1 MCLKPHGFGS
11 QISAQM
17 HHFSD
22 ASELGYGTASY
33 IRFLNKNGDVHC
45 RLILAKSRVAPLK
58 IATIPRM
65 ELTAA
70 AVAVRVD
77 AMLRRELQMP
87 VIESRFWTDSTTVLS
102 YIKSDTARFHT
113 FVANRVDLIREAS
126 APSQWGHV
134 RTACNPA
141 DVCSRG
147 TSVKAFLDSEK
158 WIKGPKFLWRD
169 ESEWYEKDIGQFTL
183 KNTDPELKCVL
194 ATEVKPVDPLS
205 RAIERCSSWSKL
217 KGPLPGSWWE
227 CKTCKCVLLFA
238 REDYQKGR
246 LPEGQKQHGNLS
258 VQDMRRAE
266 EALVRFVQKEHWPND
281 IASLH
286 KKSSSLRR
294 LDPVIKNKLLC
305 VGGRLQRANIDVMS
319 KHQVLLPRNS
329 HVSRLILRDIH
340 ETNGHLGKNHI
351 LAKLRQQYWIVG
363 TPSLIKQITSKCVV
377 CRRYQPS
384 VGQRRWQIC
393 L

>member
-1 MCLKPHGFGS
+1 MC
-11 QISAQM
+11 
-17 HHFSD
+17 
-22 ASELGYGTASY
+22 
-33 IRFLNKNGDVHC
+33 IR
-45 RLILAKSRVAPLK
+45 
-58 IATIPRM
+58 
-65 ELTAA
+65 
-70 AVAVRVD
+70 
-77 AMLRRELQMP
+77 
-87 VIESRFWTDSTTVLS
+87 DS
-102 YIKSDTARFHT
+102 
-113 FVANRVDLIREAS
+113 ANRVDLIREAS

-169 ESEWYEKDIGQFTL
+169 ESKWYEKDIGQFTL

-217 KGPLPGSWWE
+217 KRSIAWIMVGMQNLQMRVVVR
-227 CKTCKCVLLFA
+227 K
-238 REDYQKGR
+238 RR

-294 LDPVIKNKLLC
+294 LNPVIKNKLLC
-305 VGGRLQRANIDVMS
+305 VGGRLQRENIYVMS

-363 TPSLIKQITSKCVV
+363 APSLIKQITSKCVV
-377 CRRYQPS
+377 CRRYQPI
-384 VGQRRWQIC
+384 VGQQKMADLPIERVRVRNPLFHDTGMDYFGPFEVKRGRTTVKRYGMLFTCMASRAVHLEVAHTLDTASCINTIKRFTARRGNVSSIRSDNGTNLVGAERELRESLHKCNQQGC
-393 L
+393 K